1 MHILLLTH
9 YFPPEINAP
18 ANRSHEHAKRWAE
31 QGHRVTIVTAAPS
44 HPRGVIYPGYRNRL
58 FQREQ
63 LDGIDVIRLWTWLAP
78 NAGNIARILS
88 FVSFFLSVLFQRWRL
103 PRTDAVISTSPQFF
117 CGMAGW
123 LLRRRDCPW
132 ILEIRDLWPESIV
145 AVGAM
150 RRGLAIRLIEAI
162 ERWAYRTADLV
173 VPVTQG
179 FVAHIAPHRGSK
191 PIHVIRNGVIP
202 GSFTAET
209 GAVADWKSANGL
221 AGKFTAAFVGTHGM
235 AHGLDSLF
243 DAAELLQERTDIA
256 ILLVGDGAERER
268 LLAQRDAR
276 RLTNVIM
283 LDQQPRSV
291 VPLIWG
297 ATDAALVLLRKSDTF
312 KTVLP
317 TKMFEAM
324 AAAKPVILGVEG
336 EAKDMLLAAGAG
348 LAVEPE
354 DSRAIAN
361 AIVRLAESPTD
372 AAAMGESGRVWFAQH
387 LDRNRLADEML
398 AAIGALSRP

>member
-18 ANRSHEHAKRWAE
+18 ANRSHEHAKRWVE

-78 NAGNIARILS
+78 NAGNVGRILS

-103 PRTDAVISTSPQFF
+103 PQADAVISTSPQFF

-123 LLRRRDCPW
+123 LLRSRDCPW

-179 FVAHIAPHRGSK
+179 FVTHIAPHRGSK

-256 ILLVGDGAERER
+256 IVLVGDGAERER
-268 LLAQRDAR
+268 LVAQRDAR
-276 RLTNVIM
+276 KLTNVIM

-372 AAAMGESGRVWFAQH
+372 AAAMGESGRVWFAEH

>member
-1 MHILLLTH
+1 
-9 YFPPEINAP
+9 
-18 ANRSHEHAKRWAE
+18 
-31 QGHRVTIVTAAPS
+31 
-44 HPRGVIYPGYRNRL
+44 
-58 FQREQ
+58 
-63 LDGIDVIRLWTWLAP
+63 
-78 NAGNIARILS
+78 
-88 FVSFFLSVLFQRWRL
+88 
-103 PRTDAVISTSPQFF
+103 
-117 CGMAGW
+117 
-123 LLRRRDCPW
+123 
-132 ILEIRDLWPESIV
+132 
-145 AVGAM
+145 
-150 RRGLAIRLIEAI
+150 
-162 ERWAYRTADLV
+162 
-173 VPVTQG
+173 
-179 FVAHIAPHRGSK
+179 
-191 PIHVIRNGVIP
+191 
-202 GSFTAET
+202 
-209 GAVADWKSANGL
+209 
-221 AGKFTAAFVGTHGM
+221 M

-276 RLTNVIM
+276 KLTNVIM

-372 AAAMGESGRVWFAQH
+372 AAAMGESGRVWFAEH

>member
-78 NAGNIARILS
+78 NAGNVGRILS

-123 LLRRRDCPW
+123 LLRSRDCPW

-276 RLTNVIM
+276 KLTNVIM

-372 AAAMGESGRVWFAQH
+372 AAAMGESGRAWFAQH

>member
-9 YFPPEINAP
+9 YFPPEVNAP
-18 ANRSHEHAKRWAE
+18 ANRSHEHAKRWVE

-44 HPRGVIYPGYRNRL
+44 HPQGIIYPGYRNRL

-63 LDGIDVIRLWTWLAP
+63 IDGVDVIRLWTWLAP
-78 NAGNIARILS
+78 NAGSVGRILS

-103 PRTDAVISTSPQFF
+103 PRADAVISTSPQFF

-123 LLRRRDCPW
+123 LLRRKGCPW
-132 ILEIRDLWPESIV
+132 VLEIRDLWPESIV

-150 RRGLAIRLIEAI
+150 RRGRLIRSIEAV

-179 FVAHIAPHRGSK
+179 FVAHIARHRGDK
-191 PIHVIRNGVIP
+191 PIKVIRNGVVP
-202 GSFTAET
+202 GSFEAGTD
-209 GAVADWKSANGL
+209 AVEGWKSEYGL
-221 AGKFTAAFVGTHGM
+221 AGKFTASFVGTHGM

-243 DAAELLQERTDIA
+243 DAAELLRSRSDIA
-256 ILLVGDGAERER
+256 LVLVGDGAERER
-268 LLAQRDAR
+268 LLNEREAR
-276 RLTNVIM
+276 NLPNIVMIG
-283 LDQQPRSV
+283 QQPRSM
-291 VPLIWG
+291 VPIIWG

-324 AAAKPVILGVEG
+324 AAGKPVILGVEG
-336 EAKDMLLAAGAG
+336 EAQEMLLAAGAG
-348 LAVEPE
+348 IPVEPGNG
-354 DSRAIAN
+354 RALAD
-361 AIVRLAESPTD
+361 AIVALADNQQD
-372 AAAMGESGRVWFAQH
+372 AAMKGISGKAWFADN

-398 AAIGALSRP
+398 AAITALLPR